1 MGQSADSDLVSREA
15 EVRAA
20 RVQAAFEQIP
30 VAAIVTAANAFLMAG
45 VLVSAGHGRGAYAWL
60 ALSILVAAA
69 RLAVWRVYRRAAPE
83 RGDYQRWSLA
93 STYGAFAAGL
103 LWGGGSFLLF
113 PEGEIYQLFWAFLIA
128 GMCAGAVALHY
139 AYLPSALAFIFPAG
153 LPLVIRFA
161 LEGEQRSAAAAAMIG
176 VFLIALAVTVR
187 RSSRYFGETLQ
198 LRIDLAERTHELA
211 ASNALLLQEI
221 AERQATQAS
230 LHHAQKM
237 EAVGQLT
244 GGIAHDFN
252 NLLTVVLGSLELL
265 RKRLPAEDPKAFR
278 LHDNAVQ
285 GAQRGAALTQ
295 RLLAFGRRQALMPEI
310 VHLPTLIDGM
320 SALLRSS
327 VGSSV
332 QIRLLLPKEL
342 PPVEVDPNQLELAL
356 LNLAVNARD
365 AMPGGGKLT
374 VTARKEWMVSA
385 REGDL
390 PPGTYVVLS
399 VADTGQGMDEATLA
413 RAMEPFFTTKGV
425 GKGTGL
431 GLAMVHGFTA
441 QSGGRLVLQSTPGAG
456 TVAELW
462 LPQAD
467 VAAPSAL
474 PASAGLAPTAPK
486 PIRGLAVLVVDDDPL
501 VLVSTAGMLEDLG
514 HTSVEAKSGQEA
526 LGVLRGGRPVDLVV
540 TDYAMPGM
548 TGLQLAEELHRHWPQ
563 LPVVL
568 ATGYAELQG
577 TTINRLTHL
586 PKPFGQ
592 VALAEAIE
600 ECLHELAQRKRS

>member
-1 MGQSADSDLVSREA
+1 MGQSDDSELVSREA

-20 RVQAAFEQIP
+20 RIQAAFEQIP
-30 VAAIVTAANAFLMAG
+30 VAAIVTAANAILMAG
-45 VLVSAGHGRGAYAWL
+45 VLVAAGQGRGAYAWL
-60 ALSILVAAA
+60 ALSILVAAT

-176 VFLIALAVTVR
+176 VFLVALVVTVR

-198 LRIDLAERTHELA
+198 LRIDLAERTHELD
-211 ASNALLLQEI
+211 ASNTLLRQEI

-252 NLLTVVLGSLELL
+252 NLLTAVLGSLALL
-265 RKRLPAEDPKAFR
+265 RKRLPAGDPRIAR
-278 LHDNAVQ
+278 LLDNAVQ
-285 GAQRGAALTQ
+285 GAERGAALTQ
-295 RLLAFGRRQALMPEI
+295 RLLAFGRRQALRPEI
-310 VHLPTLIDGM
+310 VHIPTLIGGM
-320 SALLRSS
+320 AALLRSS
-327 VGSSV
+327 LGSSV
-332 QIRLLLPKEL
+332 QIRLHLPEGL
-342 PPVEVDPNQLELAL
+342 PPVEVDVNQLELAL

-365 AMPGGGKLT
+365 AMPDGGTLT
-374 VTARKEWMVSA
+374 VTARKDRMVSA
-385 REGDL
+385 PDGGL
-390 PPGTYVVLS
+390 PPGSYVVLS
-399 VADTGQGMDEATLA
+399 VADTGQGMDEAILA

-431 GLAMVHGFTA
+431 GLAMVHGFAA
-441 QSGGRLVLQSTPGAG
+441 QSGGRLVLQSTVGAG
-456 TVAELW
+456 TSAELW

-467 VAAPSAL
+467 GVAPSTL
-474 PASAGLAPTAPK
+474 PASAGAEPAIPK
-486 PIRGLAVLVVDDDPL
+486 PTRRLAVLVVDDDPL
-501 VLVSTAGMLEDLG
+501 VLAS
-514 HTSVEAKSGQEA
+514 
-526 LGVLRGGRPVDLVV
+526 
-540 TDYAMPGM
+540 
-548 TGLQLAEELHRHWPQ
+548 
-563 LPVVL
+563 
-568 ATGYAELQG
+568 
-577 TTINRLTHL
+577 
-586 PKPFGQ
+586 
-592 VALAEAIE
+592 
-600 ECLHELAQRKRS
+600 

>member
-1 MGQSADSDLVSREA
+1 
-15 EVRAA
+15 
-20 RVQAAFEQIP
+20 
-30 VAAIVTAANAFLMAG
+30 
-45 VLVSAGHGRGAYAWL
+45 
-60 ALSILVAAA
+60 
-69 RLAVWRVYRRAAPE
+69 
-83 RGDYQRWSLA
+83 
-93 STYGAFAAGL
+93 
-103 LWGGGSFLLF
+103 
-113 PEGEIYQLFWAFLIA
+113 
-128 GMCAGAVALHY
+128 
-139 AYLPSALAFIFPAG
+139 
-153 LPLVIRFA
+153 
-161 LEGEQRSAAAAAMIG
+161 
-176 VFLIALAVTVR
+176 
-187 RSSRYFGETLQ
+187 
-198 LRIDLAERTHELA
+198 
-211 ASNALLLQEI
+211 
-221 AERQATQAS
+221 
-230 LHHAQKM
+230 
-237 EAVGQLT
+237 
-244 GGIAHDFN
+244 
-252 NLLTVVLGSLELL
+252 
-265 RKRLPAEDPKAFR
+265 
-278 LHDNAVQ
+278 
-285 GAQRGAALTQ
+285 
-295 RLLAFGRRQALMPEI
+295 MPEI
-310 VHLPTLIDGM
+310 VHIPTLIDGM

-342 PPVEVDPNQLELAL
+342 PLVEVDPNQLELAL

-374 VTARKEWMVSA
+374 VTARKEWMVAA
-385 REGDL
+385 REGGL

-413 RAMEPFFTTKGV
+413 RAMEPFFTTKDV

-474 PASAGLAPTAPK
+474 PASAGPEPDAPK
-486 PIRGLAVLVVDDDPL
+486 PIGGLAVLVVDDDPL

-526 LGVLRGGRPVDLVV
+526 LGVLRGGRPVDLIV

-577 TTINRLTHL
+577 RAIDRLTRL

-592 VALAEAIE
+592 EALAEAIE
-600 ECLHELAQRKRS
+600 ECLHDLAQRKRS